1 MRYPEHIP
9 IAVALGSLVVL
20 LALPLPTRAE
30 QKVTPK
36 LPERYALPLEMT
48 PTSSRFVPI
57 RGNVVTIHGD
67 DGMPGRTVEVRLR
80 RTWYDYRTVRV
91 FRGRISGPAH
101 PQKAMCL
108 ELVSDGAYRWAY
120 FVGAGWP
127 YPKGFALFTLDDGKT
142 FLVWER
148 GGSVRL
154 FNVSRS
160 RDRIVAFHD
169 YHSGRA
175 VPTGPPTASIG
186 KLVPGGDRWGWLIAR
201 EYETEF
207 VDLTKDDEGHLV
219 LTVRDSYS
227 GAAAR
232 LILRDGEWELLEHFA
247 EGLPEEA
254 GDEGEA
260 AVPAPPATETE
271 QRAESG
277 AQRINE
283 AYRRLEKAYYSNVDA
298 PDPGQVFKENLPAL
312 RKHVR
317 SPRVLTSSSMVDR
330 RDCEAYRRIIAVG
343 PRAVPHIVRQFLA
356 EPESNTA
363 VRSILSIA
371 WMETSGFV
379 TAPDFNPWY
388 RTSVEEWWEGGQQ
401 LTDERFAQA
410 YADDDLE
417 AIRSLGV
424 AALPGIMEKLEEGDH
439 RMLNVVQGVTVG
451 KANLAGETPAERAAS
466 CLTWWEANRKWWSI
480 PFPDRR
486 EEGTARNQ

>member
-1 MRYPEHIP
+1 MRCLKQ
-9 IAVALGSLVVL
+9 IATVVALGLLVVVL
-20 LALPLPTRAE
+20 GVPLPTRAE
-30 QKVTPK
+30 QEAAPK
-36 LPERYALPLEMT
+36 LPERYAVPLEMT
-48 PTSSRFVPI
+48 PTSSSFVPI
-57 RGNVVTIHGD
+57 QGSLVRLPGE
-67 DGMPGRTVEVRLR
+67 DGVAGRTVEVRLR

-91 FRGRISGPAH
+91 FRNRVSEAAH

-108 ELVSDGAYRWAY
+108 ELVSNGAYRWAH
-120 FVGAGWP
+120 FVSAGWP
-127 YPKGFALFTLDDGKT
+127 YPTGFALFTLDDGKT

-148 GGSVRL
+148 GGGVRL

-169 YHSGRA
+169 YHSGQP
-175 VPTGPPTASIG
+175 VPPGPPTASIG
-186 KLVPGGDRWGWLIAR
+186 KLVPGGDGWGWLIAR

-207 VDLTKDDEGHLV
+207 LALTKDDEGHLV

-232 LILRDGEWELLEHFA
+232 LILREGKWQLLEHYP

-254 GDEGEA
+254 AGEGEGT
-260 AVPAPPATETE
+260 VVPPAGDTE
-271 QRAESG
+271 QAAESG

-283 AYRRLEKAYYSNVDA
+283 AYSRLEKAYYSNVDA
-298 PDPGQVFKENLPAL
+298 PDPGQIFKENLPAL
-312 RKHVR
+312 CEHVR

-330 RDCEAYRRIIAVG
+330 RDCGAYRRIIAVG
-343 PRAVPHIVRQFLA
+343 PRVVPHIVQQLLT
-356 EPESNTA
+356 EPENNTA

-379 TAPDFNPWY
+379 TAPDVNPWY
-388 RTSVEEWWEGGQQ
+388 RTSVEEWWQGGQQ
-401 LTDERFAQA
+401 LTEGRFDQA
-410 YADDDLE
+410 YAEGDLE

-424 AALPGIMEKLEEGDH
+424 AALPRIMEKLEGGDH

-451 KANLAGETPAERAAS
+451 KANLEGESPAERAAS
-466 CLTWWEANRKWWSI
+466 CLAWWEANRKWWSI